1 MRAVDGFDFFRTAI
15 ALRAFVLVQRH
26 RAASWKGANRRV
38 YHVRILAIGRV
49 LDSARVEISRVAGGA
64 ILQGLVDRK
73 SGAEAPLSMPTVA
86 RQEFVVR
93 ETGGRTG
100 GVLYLVATPI
110 GNLEDITLRA
120 LRILREADQ
129 IAAEDTR
136 HTQKLL
142 THYEISRPLVSYHEH
157 NEVTR
162 APELIVALEQGAK
175 IALVSDAGMPLV
187 SDPGHRLVALCLR
200 HHVPVVPVPGPSAS
214 LTALAASGLPNEEFL
229 FVGFL
234 PPRSGERR
242 RALERLRIEDRTL
255 ILYEAPHR
263 IAECVADA
271 REILG
276 DRPACLAREITK
288 VHEEFRRGK
297 LSEIEESLRDRPA
310 KGEITLLIGAGEA
323 GAGAGLDSSQGLAER
338 VEELMRQAKLD
349 RKEALK
355 LAAKERGMTRREA
368 YERVVQEKGD
378 AEEEAK

>member
-1 MRAVDGFDFFRTAI
+1 
-15 ALRAFVLVQRH
+15 VL
-26 RAASWKGANRRV
+26 S
-38 YHVRILAIGRV
+38 
-49 LDSARVEISRVAGGA
+49 
-64 ILQGLVDRK
+64 
-73 SGAEAPLSMPTVA
+73 
-86 RQEFVVR
+86 
-93 ETGGRTG
+93 ETGGTTA

-142 THYEISRPLVSYHEH
+142 SHYEISRPLVSYHEH

-200 HHVPVVPVPGPSAS
+200 HHIPVIPVPGPSAS

-234 PPRSGERR
+234 PQRSGERR

-276 DRPACLAREITK
+276 DRPACLARELTK
-288 VHEEFRRGK
+288 VHEEFRRGL
-297 LSEIEESLRDRPA
+297 LSEIETSLRERPA

-323 GAGAGLDSSQGLAER
+323 TSAGVDSSQGLAER
-338 VEELMRQAKLD
+338 VDELMRQAKLD

-355 LAAKERGMTRREA
+355 LAAKERGLTRREA
-368 YERVVQEKGD
+368 YDRVLEERQG
-378 AEEEAK
+378 EE